1 MKKLDQH
8 KFELQQGKFPI
19 MKKNIIIT
27 GLPGVGKTTLI
38 KGILQEVR
46 SLNPIGFYTEEICE
60 QGSRTGFSLIS
71 VTGETSILAAENIPS
86 RFRVGKYGVD
96 LVNFEKFIGNILFR
110 DPASRLIII
119 DEIGKMECFSKLF
132 TDLVMELLSSNKL
145 VIATVALKGTGLIAK
160 VKSRQNIELIEITKD
175 NRNYLLPKILSKIAT
190 NLQ

>member
-1 MKKLDQH
+1 M
-8 KFELQQGKFPI
+8 E
-19 MKKNIIIT
+19 KNIIIT

-38 KGILQEVR
+38 KGILHEIR
-46 SLNPIGFYTEEICE
+46 SLNPIGFYTEEIRE
-60 QGSRTGFSLIS
+60 KGIRTGFSLIN
-71 VTGETSILAAENIPS
+71 VTGEKSILAAENIPS

-96 LVNFEKFIGNILFR
+96 LVNFEKFIGTIPFR

-145 VIATVALKGTGLIAK
+145 VIATVALKGTGLIAQ
-160 VKSRQNIELIEITKD
+160 VKSRPNIELIEITQD
-175 NRNYLLPKILSKIAT
+175 NRNDLLPKILSKIAT

>member
-1 MKKLDQH
+1 
-8 KFELQQGKFPI
+8 

-38 KGILQEVR
+38 RSILHEIR
-46 SLNPIGFYTEEICE
+46 SLNPIGFYTEEIRE
-60 QGSRTGFSLIS
+60 KSIRTGFSLIN
-71 VTGETSILAAENIPS
+71 VTGEKSILAAENIPS

-96 LVNFEKFIGNILFR
+96 LVNFEKFIGNIFFR

-145 VIATVALKGTGLIAK
+145 VVATVALKGTGLIAQ
-160 VKSRQNIELIEITKD
+160 VKSRQDIELIEITTD
-175 NRNYLLPKILSKIAT
+175 NRNDLLPSILSRIAL
-190 NLQ
+190 NRQRSIR